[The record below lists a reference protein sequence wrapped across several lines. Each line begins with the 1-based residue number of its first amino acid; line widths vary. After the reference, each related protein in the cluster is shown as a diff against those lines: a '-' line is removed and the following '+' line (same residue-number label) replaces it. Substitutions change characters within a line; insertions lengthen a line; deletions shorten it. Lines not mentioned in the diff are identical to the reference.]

1 MSRQIDLTVGA
12 LLDDMAA
19 RFPDNDA
26 LVYPERNLRYSYR
39 QFNDVCRT
47 VAKGLLKLG
56 VKKGD
61 NLSIWAYNVPEW
73 VVLQFATAKI
83 GAVLVTV
90 NTSYKSAE
98 LEYIL
103 NQSDSST
110 LFMVKSFKDSDYVQ
124 TVFDVVPELKEC
136 PPGSLKSPGLPH
148 LKNVV
153 FIGDETP
160 DGMLNFSRIM
170 ELGAEVSDAE
180 LAAVEATLNCHET
193 INMQYT
199 SGTTGFPKG
208 VMLTH
213 YNVVNNGFNIGEC
226 MKLTEKD
233 RLCIPVPFF
242 HCFGCVLGV
251 MACVTHATAM
261 VPVEIFDP
269 LKVLQTIEKEKCTGV
284 HGVPTMFIAELE
296 HPEFK
301 KFDLSSLR
309 TGIMAGSNCPIEV
322 MKKVISEM
330 HASEIT
336 IAYGQTESSPVIT
349 QTRTDDAIELRV
361 ATVGRAL
368 PDVEVKIV
376 DIETGAT
383 LPPGKQGEL
392 CTRGYLVMKGYYKMP
407 DETAKAID
415 ADKWLHTGD
424 LAIMDENGYCK
435 ITGRIKNM
443 IIRGGEN
450 IYPREIEEFLYTHP
464 KVSDIQVY
472 GVPDRKY
479 GEQVMASIIL
489 KKGMEM
495 SEDEVREFCRDKI
508 ANYKIPRY
516 VRFVDSY
523 PMTASGKIQ
532 KFKMRE
538 MAIKELQLEDS
549 GLTT

>member
-12 LLDDMAA
+12 LLDDMAE

-26 LVYPERNLRYSYR
+26 LVYPERSLRYSYR

-73 VVLQFATAKI
+73 VILQFATAKI

-110 LFMVKSFKDSDYVQ
+110 LFMVKTFKDSDYVQ
-124 TVFDVVPELKEC
+124 TVFDVIPELKTC
-136 PPGSLKSPGLPH
+136 PPGNLKSPGLPH

-153 FIGDETP
+153 FIGDDTP
-160 DGMLNFSRIM
+160 AGMLNFKSIV

-180 LAAVEATLNCHET
+180 LAAVEATLDCHET

-251 MACVTHATAM
+251 MACVTHASTM

-269 LKVLQTIEKEKCTGV
+269 LKVLQTIEAEKCTAV

-296 HPEFK
+296 HPEFSR
-301 KFDLSSLR
+301 FDLSSLR

-322 MKKVISEM
+322 MKKVISQM
-330 HASEIT
+330 NA
-336 IAYGQTESSPVIT
+336 P
-349 QTRTDDAIELRV
+349 DRV
-361 ATVGRAL
+361 FA
-368 PDVEVKIV
+368 
-376 DIETGAT
+376 
-383 LPPGKQGEL
+383 
-392 CTRGYLVMKGYYKMP
+392 GYYP
-407 DETAKAID
+407 DTYRRHYRIAGRNGRQGTA
-415 ADKWLHTGD
+415 G
-424 LAIMDENGYCK
+424 
-435 ITGRIKNM
+435 
-443 IIRGGEN
+443 RGGQDRRHRN
-450 IYPREIEEFLYTHP
+450 RRGPAPRQAGRTLHP
-464 KVSDIQVY
+464 RLSGHEGLLQDARR
-472 GVPDRKY
+472 DRQ
-479 GEQVMASIIL
+479 G
-489 KKGMEM
+489 
-495 SEDEVREFCRDKI
+495 D
-508 ANYKIPRY
+508 
-516 VRFVDSY
+516 
-523 PMTASGKIQ
+523 
-532 KFKMRE
+532 
-538 MAIKELQLEDS
+538 
-549 GLTT
+549 